1 MISFM
6 PHMTLVDWQ
15 FRHSTLGNSCRPRSA
30 CSTRTLVPREPSG
43 QLDRGI
49 APSRHTR
56 AQAAPS
62 TAPRVK
68 RRGASGRRLVPVLSP
83 AAPQEGKQAQDE
95 RHAADLADAPSSGLT
110 VLVVDDNMDAAEA
123 LSMMLELQGYTVNV
137 AHSAAEAL
145 AVAQRV
151 RPHIALLDI
160 GLPDLS
166 GDELG
171 RRLRQEPW
179 GRAITLAAVTGW
191 GRQEDRLRTT
201 QAGFD
206 AHFTKPVDSGEVLKW
221 IDSKT
226 IPRD

>member
-1 MISFM
+1 MR
-6 PHMTLVDWQ
+6 T
-15 FRHSTLGNSCRPRSA
+15 TPRDA
-30 CSTRTLVPREPSG
+30 
-43 QLDRGI
+43 
-49 APSRHTR
+49 
-56 AQAAPS
+56 
-62 TAPRVK
+62 
-68 RRGASGRRLVPVLSP
+68 RRGTFGREQVPLLSP
-83 AAPQEGKQAQDE
+83 DASQEGDQAPNEQS
-95 RHAADLADAPSSGLT
+95 AADPADAPSDGPT
-110 VLVVDDNMDAAEA
+110 ILVVDDNLDAAEA

-160 GLPDLS
+160 GLPDVS

-179 GRAITLAAVTGW
+179 GNAIALAAVTGW

-226 IPRD
+226 VPRD